1 MMDHLQ
7 SAHAKIIFS
16 TFQILC
22 SIPMTTEFE
31 APKVLQYV
39 GPYTLIFRI
48 DNFNFFFQ
56 PLAFL
61 LDFISGF
68 LSLDFINT
76 ECSGVSFQIIL

>member
-22 SIPMTTEFE
+22 SIPMTTEFG
-31 APKVLQYV
+31 APKVLQCV

-48 DNFNFFFQ
+48 DNFIFFQ
-56 PLAFL
+56 PLASL
-61 LDFISGF
+61 LDLISGF